1 MGDTSA
7 VMSVADIMAAAAS
20 CTAVNTMYSG
30 VVEEVTRA
38 EQVQIKIRSVE
49 GKDFTLL
56 VKPEEKM
63 AKIKQEIWNNI
74 GSKTQLKIGE
84 AIVDFMTEYIQTTD
98 LSYEA
103 FHSLTEEQQI
113 SVLAKNGKFY
123 QLFWKHYMVLYDNH
137 IIEDEATVVGLGLV
151 NGDELGVFPREIL
164 GKKENLYLQLFL
176 GIKRHKPEVEI
187 GTNELKGPPFGLP
200 IATGDAGYHE
210 HKEAG

>member
-1 MGDTSA
+1 
-7 VMSVADIMAAAAS
+7 
-20 CTAVNTMYSG
+20 
-30 VVEEVTRA
+30 
-38 EQVQIKIRSVE
+38 
-49 GKDFTLL
+49 
-56 VKPEEKM
+56 M

-103 FHSLTEEQQI
+103 FHCLTEEQQI

-164 GKKENLYLQLFL
+164 GKKENLYLQVTADC
-176 GIKRHKPEVEI
+176 RSC
-187 GTNELKGPPFGLP
+187 T
-200 IATGDAGYHE
+200 E
-210 HKEAG
+210 HLNSYFCNSTKSSNLLN